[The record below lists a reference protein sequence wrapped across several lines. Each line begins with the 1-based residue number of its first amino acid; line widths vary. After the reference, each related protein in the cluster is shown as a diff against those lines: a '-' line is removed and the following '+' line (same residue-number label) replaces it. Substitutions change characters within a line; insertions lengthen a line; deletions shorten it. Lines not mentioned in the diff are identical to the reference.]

1 MVPPEQLLSV
11 NDVVFPLMARS
22 HCMEGGQGT
31 GPGLGLGVGSTVHIA
46 VGPGAGPGAENI
58 MGSSLHV
65 LEIAPF
71 VPCAN
76 VLIIL
81 Q

>member
-1 MVPPEQLLSV
+1 
-11 NDVVFPLMARS
+11 MARS
-22 HCMEGGQGT
+22 HCMEGRRGT
-31 GPGLGLGVGSTVHIA
+31 GMGPGMGVGSTVHIA
-46 VGPGAGPGAENI
+46 AELGTGPGPENI
-58 MGSSLHV
+58 MRACLHV

-71 VPCAN
+71 MPCAT

>member
-1 MVPPEQLLSV
+1 MDLLIC
-11 NDVVFPLMARS
+11 LLAHS

-31 GPGLGLGVGSTVHIA
+31 GPGVGSTVHIA
-46 VGPGAGPGAENI
+46 AGPGAENI
-58 MGSSLHV
+58 MRSCLHV

>member
-1 MVPPEQLLSV
+1 
-11 NDVVFPLMARS
+11 MAHS
-22 HCMEGGQGT
+22 HCTEGGQGMGA
-31 GPGLGLGVGSTVHIA
+31 GPGTGVGSTVHIA
-46 VGPGAGPGAENI
+46 AGPGAENI
-58 MGSSLHV
+58 MRGCLHA

-71 VPCAN
+71 VPCAT

>member
-1 MVPPEQLLSV
+1 
-11 NDVVFPLMARS
+11 MARS
-22 HCMEGGQGT
+22 HCTEGGQGT
-31 GPGLGLGVGSTVHIA
+31 GAGPGPGAGSTVHIA

-58 MGSSLHV
+58 MRGCLHV

-76 VLIIL
+76 V
-81 Q
+81 

>member
-1 MVPPEQLLSV
+1 
-11 NDVVFPLMARS
+11 MARS
-22 HCMEGGQGT
+22 HCTEGGQGT
-31 GPGLGLGVGSTVHIA
+31 GPGLGAGSTVHIA
-46 VGPGAGPGAENI
+46 AGPGAENI
-58 MGSSLHV
+58 MGGCLHV

>member
-1 MVPPEQLLSV
+1 
-11 NDVVFPLMARS
+11 MARS
-22 HCMEGGQGT
+22 HYTEGGQGMGAEQGT
-31 GPGLGLGVGSTVHIA
+31 GAGSTVHIA
-46 VGPGAGPGAENI
+46 VGLGMGPGPENI
-58 MGSSLHV
+58 MRACLHV

-71 VPCAN
+71 VPCTT

>member
-1 MVPPEQLLSV
+1 
-11 NDVVFPLMARS
+11 MARS
-22 HCMEGGQGT
+22 HCTEGGQGT
-31 GPGLGLGVGSTVHIA
+31 GAGPGAGAGSTVHIA
-46 VGPGAGPGAENI
+46 VGPGVENI
-58 MGSSLHV
+58 MRGCLHV

>member
-1 MVPPEQLLSV
+1 
-11 NDVVFPLMARS
+11 MARS
-22 HCMEGGQGT
+22 HCTEGGQGPGP
-31 GPGLGLGVGSTVHIA
+31 GPGLGPGPGSTVHIA
-46 VGPGAGPGAENI
+46 AGLGAGLGAGPGAENI
-58 MGSSLHV
+58 MGGCLHV
-65 LEIAPF
+65 LEIARF

>member
-1 MVPPEQLLSV
+1 MCLY
-11 NDVVFPLMARS
+11 FPLMARS
-22 HCMEGGQGT
+22 HCTEGGQGT
-31 GPGLGLGVGSTVHIA
+31 GPGPGPGAGSTVHIA
-46 VGPGAGPGAENI
+46 AGLGAGPGAENI
-58 MGSSLHV
+58 MCGCLHV

>member
-1 MVPPEQLLSV
+1 
-11 NDVVFPLMARS
+11 MARS
-22 HCMEGGQGT
+22 HCTEGGQGT
-31 GPGLGLGVGSTVHIA
+31 GAGAGVGSTVHIA
-46 VGPGAGPGAENI
+46 AGPGAGARNI
-58 MGSSLHV
+58 MRSCLHV

-71 VPCAN
+71 VPCAT